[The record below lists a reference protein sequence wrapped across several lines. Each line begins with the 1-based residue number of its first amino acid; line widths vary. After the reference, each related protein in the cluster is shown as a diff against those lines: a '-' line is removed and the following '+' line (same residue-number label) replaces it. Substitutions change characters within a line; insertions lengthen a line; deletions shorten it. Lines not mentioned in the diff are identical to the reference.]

1 MRGALTA
8 AAAVTLALCA
18 CGGRDTNDSF
28 RPVDPDAAVFWDRQ
42 TTDTAELLQQMVEEF
57 NARHEG
63 VPIKVERAGGYEEI
77 ERKVTASLRAG
88 VVPALAVG
96 YPNTTM
102 EYIRANAVAAF
113 DNFIHDPELGLT
125 QADRDDFYPAAIEM
139 NVYPQ
144 FGGKMYSF
152 PFAKSVLMMYV
163 NHKVLRDAG
172 LAQPPATWDEFLAQC
187 RQIKERT
194 GKYAYAVDVDCSTF
208 DGMVF
213 SRGGE
218 VYRDGATLFDSPEAV
233 EVFELYEALG
243 REKLAYQI
251 AGGFDDQV
259 ALTQDEVAFAFR
271 SSSGSIYVDQVMNGR
286 TDDWGMTQIP
296 QSDPARPATVLYGP
310 NFVLFNTAPEQQRA
324 AWAFVKF
331 FTTTEMSVR
340 WARGTG
346 YLPIRR
352 SAVAHADLKKHW
364 EEKAYLKAT
373 FDCLPFARSEPNVA
387 GWQDVREL
395 VERAMADV
403 LAGRAGAR
411 EAAALLKDR
420 ADDALR
426 KRG

>member
-1 MRGALTA
+1 MRGAWI
-8 AAAVTLALCA
+8 AAAVVVLALSA
-18 CGGRDTNDSF
+18 CGGRDTKTSF
-28 RPVDPDAAVFWDRQ
+28 RPVDPNAAVFWDRQ
-42 TTDTAELLQQMVEEF
+42 TTDTAELLQQIVSEF
-57 NARHEG
+57 NAQYEG
-63 VPIKVERAGGYEEI
+63 TPIKVERAGGYEEI

-102 EYIRANAVAAF
+102 EYIRADAVVAF
-113 DNFIHDPELGLT
+113 DGFIHDPEVGLT
-125 QADRDDFYPAAIEM
+125 QADLDDFYPAAIEM

-194 GKYAYAVDVDCSTF
+194 GKFAYAVDVDCSTF

-213 SRGGE
+213 SRGGD
-218 VYRDGATLFDSPEAV
+218 VYRNGVTAFDSPETLQ
-233 EVFELYEALG
+233 VFELYETLG

-286 TDDWGMTQIP
+286 ANDWGMTQIP
-296 QSDPARPATVLYGP
+296 QSQPARPVTVLYGP
-310 NFVLFNTAPEQQRA
+310 NFVLFNTTLEQQRA
-324 AWAFVKF
+324 AWEFVKF
-331 FTTTEMSVR
+331 FTTTETSVR

-352 SAVAHADLKKHW
+352 SAVAHPDLKSHW

-373 FDCLPFARSEPNVA
+373 FDCLPFARPEPNVA

-395 VERAMADV
+395 VERAVADV
-403 LAGRAGAR
+403 LSGRSGAR
-411 EAAALLKDR
+411 ETAATLKAR
-420 ADDALR
+420 ADEALR
-426 KRG
+426 KRN